1 MKDLGM
7 NDSMTSYAC
16 GKGVKAD
23 FCNNDRNDDCYNGNG
38 THVAGPSKSPDV
50 GRGDKM
56 TTAKLYCHDYENYHA
71 AMAFRDSNCKSDM
84 MRIDIGKNRSTYY
97 NKNDLNWRGMGSDNI
112 SSVMVPAG
120 YELHLFDDDGLQGK
134 REVYSGREYDYDGMM
149 VC

>member
-23 FCNNDRNDDCYNGNG
+23 FCNDYPNDDCYNGNG
-38 THVAGPSKSPDV
+38 THVAGPSKVPNV
-50 GRGDKM
+50 GRSNKM
-56 TTAKLYCHDYENYHA
+56 TTAKVFCHDYENYHG

-84 MRIDIGKNRSTYY
+84 MRIDIRSNGTMYY
-97 NKNDLNWRGMGSDNI
+97 NTIDIEWRGMANDSI

-120 YELHLFDDDGLQGK
+120 YELHLFKDNGLQGQ